1 MMAYVTNLY
10 AIQINHF
17 DKAKKSFNIDT
28 SIVYTEKFLKSNES
42 KSDSTEVVEAICF
55 LANKYMD
62 KSRYAYSEKIL
73 NGIYASN
80 FLLNNES
87 SKALVEMEYGNLFKY
102 KSNYSLALEFYLK
115 AYEKLRS
122 SNNYTYFIKC
132 NIELA
137 EYYRKIGKLQQAKK
151 YITASLNLI
160 RDNNILDKSIIIRVF
175 SRAAAIENEMN
186 AHRKSIIYS
195 NKSIAIAHETQ
206 NKYALATSLNEL
218 GFSYKNMQL
227 NDTAEMFYKQAEKIW
242 FEIGADREAINAMNN
257 RAMMYAHSGYPQD
270 IIFSVY
276 DSLISMVNNKK
287 IDFSLT
293 SVYQYLHLEY
303 LRVGDT
309 AMAYKY
315 LTDYHYSVMNDERKK
330 NDINI
335 ANISE
340 RYENEKAKKKIQ
352 LVSAELKKKNT
363 ESKRLYVFF
372 SIVLIMIVV
381 VSFLAYRLNKSKKE
395 LTARNLEKDMLLKE
409 IHHRVKNNLQVISS
423 LLELQTQK
431 VADESTVN
439 IMREGQNRVKAM
451 SLIHKKLYQ
460 NEDLSKINFQGYIE
474 DLCSALYQIYKPKN
488 IDVTHQIETNNISFD
503 IDTAIPLGLI
513 INELVT
519 NAYKYAFLSVNNP
532 VLKIK
537 LIDKKSGNYELIIA
551 DNGIGLPQDFST
563 KQFSSLGLM
572 LVNQL
577 TKQLFGKISYKN
589 NSGAEFHITFKDT
602 FARKL
607 VD

>member
-1 MMAYVTNLY
+1 MMACVANLY
-10 AIQINHF
+10 AIQLNYF

-42 KSDSTEVVEAICF
+42 KNDSTEVVEAICF

-80 FLLNNES
+80 YLES
-87 SKALVEMEYGNLFKY
+87 NLDCKALVEMEYGNLFKY

-151 YITASLNLI
+151 YITTSLNLI
-160 RDNNILDKSIIIRVF
+160 RDNNILDKSIIIRTF

-206 NKYALATSLNEL
+206 DKYAIATSLNEL

-227 NDTAEMFYKQAEKIW
+227 NDTAEMFYKHAEKIW
-242 FEIGADREAINAMNN
+242 FEIGAEREAINAMNN
-257 RAMMYAHSGYPQD
+257 RVMMYAHSGYPQD
-270 IIFSVY
+270 LIFSAY
-276 DSLISMVNNKK
+276 DSLILMVNNKN

-315 LTDYHYSVMNDERKK
+315 LTDYHYSVMADEEKK

-340 RYENEKAKKKIQ
+340 RYENEKAKKEIQ

-395 LTARNLEKDMLLKE
+395 LTSRNLEKDMLLKE

-431 VADESTVN
+431 VSDESTVN

-460 NEDLSKINFQGYIE
+460 NEDLSKINFQDYIE

-488 IDVTHQIETNNISFD
+488 IDVTHHIETNNISFD

-519 NAYKYAFLSVNNP
+519 NSYKYAFLLVNNP

-551 DNGIGLPQDFST
+551 DNGIGLPEDFDFKNTST
-563 KQFSSLGLM
+563 LGIQ